1 MQRPSTIPPGTEFV
15 WELVM
20 VALVVGI
27 ATIVDLIAMTKPPHP
42 EPVLSRL
49 PPPPPQREDVVN
61 DLGWFSHGIS
71 ERFRQEARTALRP
84 LLLGE
89 NEPSPLP
96 PDPVEPPPL
105 PPPPS
110 QDPDTEEH
118 GE

>member
-1 MQRPSTIPPGTEFV
+1 
-15 WELVM
+15 
-20 VALVVGI
+20 
-27 ATIVDLIAMTKPPHP
+27 MTKPPHP
-42 EPVLSRL
+42 ELIFSRL

-96 PDPVEPPPL
+96 PDPAEPPPL